1 MIIASC
7 PFRISLVGGST
18 DHPDFIKKYGT
29 GSVIS
34 FPCNLKCYVSIHKD
48 VFGAN
53 SLDHKYVLSYSKKEL
68 VNNIN
73 EIENELIRFCFSGL
87 SVDKINCSLLSDI
100 YSVGSG
106 LATSSAYLMA
116 LIKAIHVLNKKTISD
131 FELCKMAEKIERN
144 FNPLVGQQDFFG
156 SLGGLKRINF
166 YRDNDPSIRPLPT
179 KIFNEM
185 DVYLMYTGILR
196 NSTSVLK
203 TIDIDKSLPLIQDVE
218 DLENSIKEKDL
229 LMFNTIMRRSWEN
242 KKKTSKEICQNN
254 YLSHLDFKLIN
265 DHNVLSHKLC
275 GAGNGGYFLIF
286 SNKGNKEYFQS
297 TYKNIEMIN
306 ISEEGPQH
314 FII

>member
-18 DHPDFIKKYGT
+18 DHPYFIKKYGK

-34 FPCNLKCYVSIHKD
+34 FPCNLRCYVSIHKD
-48 VFGAN
+48 IFGAN

-68 VNNIN
+68 VNSIN
-73 EIENELIRFCFSGL
+73 EIENELIRFCFSEL

-100 YSVGSG
+100 YSIGSG

-116 LIKAIHVLNKKTISD
+116 LIKSIYVLNNKNLSD
-131 FELCKMAEKIERN
+131 FELCKMAEKIEKN

-166 YRDNDPSIRPLPT
+166 YKDNDPSIRPLST
-179 KIFNEM
+179 EIFKEM
-185 DVYLMYTGILR
+185 DIYLMYTGVLR
-196 NSTSVLK
+196 NSTNVLK
-203 TIDIDKSLPLIQDVE
+203 TIDIDKSLPLMQDVE

-254 YLSHLDFKLIN
+254 YLVELDFKLTN
-265 DHNVLSHKLC
+265 DPNVLSHKLC

-286 SNKGNKEYFQS
+286 SSKDKKEYFQG

-306 ISEEGPQH
+306 ISEEGPQY
-314 FII
+314 FIV

>member
-18 DHPDFIKKYGT
+18 DHPYFIKKYGK

-34 FPCNLKCYVSIHKD
+34 FPCNLRCYVSIHKD

-73 EIENELIRFCFSGL
+73 EIENELIRFCFSEL

-116 LIKAIHVLNKKTISD
+116 LIKAIYVLNKKSISD
-131 FELCKMAEKIERN
+131 FELCKMAEKIEKN

-166 YRDNDPSIRPLPT
+166 YKDNDPSIRPLST
-179 KIFNEM
+179 EIFNEM
-185 DVYLMYTGILR
+185 DVYLMYTGVLR
-196 NSTSVLK
+196 SSTSVLK
-203 TIDIDKSLPLIQDVE
+203 TIDTDKSLPLMQDVE

-229 LMFNTIMRRSWEN
+229 SMFNTIMKRSWNN

-254 YLSHLDFKLIN
+254 YLAELDFKLTN
-265 DHNVLSHKLC
+265 DPSVLSHKLC

-286 SNKGNKEYFQS
+286 SRKDKKEYFQS
-297 TYKNIEMIN
+297 IYKNIEMIS
-306 ISEEGPQH
+306 ISEEGPQY